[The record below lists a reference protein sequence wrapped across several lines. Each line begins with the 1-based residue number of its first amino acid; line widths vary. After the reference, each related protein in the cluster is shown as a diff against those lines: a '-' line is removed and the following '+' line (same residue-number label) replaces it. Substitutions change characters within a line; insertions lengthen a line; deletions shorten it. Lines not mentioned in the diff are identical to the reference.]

1 MVVNARGDG
10 TAGPVLTVGHTGDR
24 IRAGTV
30 RDARMVVV
38 ERGYHPAGE
47 GRKWMILGVSVS
59 PSIAEFGVAPCS
71 LGEQV
76 GSRSYLLGRF
86 GPLSSGRARHRADL
100 MAPCALKIT

>member
-24 IRAGTV
+24 KRAGTV
-30 RDARMVVV
+30 RDARMVMVDP
-38 ERGYHPAGE
+38 GYHLAGE
-47 GRKWMILGVSVS
+47 GEKWVMLGDSVS

-76 GSRSYLLGRF
+76 GSRSYPFSRSW
-86 GPLSSGRARHRADL
+86 PLSSGRARHRAEL
-100 MAPCALKIT
+100 TASCAGKIT